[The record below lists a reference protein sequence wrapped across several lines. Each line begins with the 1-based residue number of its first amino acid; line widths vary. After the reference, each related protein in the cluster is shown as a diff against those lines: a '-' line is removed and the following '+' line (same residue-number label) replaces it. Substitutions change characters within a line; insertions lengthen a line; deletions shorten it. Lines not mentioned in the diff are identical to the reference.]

1 MLHFERHQKLCNAF
15 FYLVSPRYKDLSG
28 GSSLF
33 YLGAYS
39 MIADLNKR
47 DSTGSATVRLAI
59 MDGIH
64 YLGFYVGNAIAG
76 PVKDNFGLKYNFA
89 LGLLFA
95 IIAGAY
101 TLLFIKETL
110 VKQKDENELEKASLE
125 IWSNKNTK
133 GNELRL
139 ISFSKFDSIKVS
151 SNYQYDS
158 RQECFQGQVCR
169 QNVAVVF
176 RYEPGV
182 LS

>member
-1 MLHFERHQKLCNAF
+1 
-15 FYLVSPRYKDLSG
+15 
-28 GSSLF
+28 
-33 YLGAYS
+33 

-110 VKQKDENELEKASLE
+110 VKQKDENELEKVNLE
-125 IWSNKNTK
+125 LWSDANTK
-133 GNELRL
+133 GNKLRL
-139 ISFSKFDSIKVS
+139 ISFSTFVKLTQKVLPIIYITHAK
-151 SNYQYDS
+151 NI
-158 RQECFQGQVCR
+158 
-169 QNVAVVF
+169 F
-176 RYEPGV
+176 RGKATVNMLLLYSVTNREHHLKHFRHSGFHWNH
-182 LS
+182 LSKPLIPWRRDANFFLV

>member
-1 MLHFERHQKLCNAF
+1 
-15 FYLVSPRYKDLSG
+15 
-28 GSSLF
+28 
-33 YLGAYS
+33 

-110 VKQKDENELEKASLE
+110 VKQKDENELEKVNLE
-125 IWSNKNTK
+125 LWSDANTK
-133 GNELRL
+133 GNKLRL
-139 ISFSKFDSIKVS
+139 ISFSTFVI
-151 SNYQYDS
+151 
-158 RQECFQGQVCR
+158 
-169 QNVAVVF
+169 
-176 RYEPGV
+176 
-182 LS
+182 

>member
-1 MLHFERHQKLCNAF
+1 
-15 FYLVSPRYKDLSG
+15 
-28 GSSLF
+28 
-33 YLGAYS
+33 

-125 IWSNKNTK
+125 IWSNNNTK

-139 ISFSKFDSIKVS
+139 ISISKFYV
-151 SNYQYDS
+151 Y
-158 RQECFQGQVCR
+158 
-169 QNVAVVF
+169 
-176 RYEPGV
+176 
-182 LS
+182 

>member
-1 MLHFERHQKLCNAF
+1 
-15 FYLVSPRYKDLSG
+15 
-28 GSSLF
+28 
-33 YLGAYS
+33 

-76 PVKDNFGLKYNFA
+76 PVKDNFGLEYNFA

-110 VKQKDENELEKASLE
+110 VKQKDENELEKESLE
-125 IWSNKNTK
+125 IWSNNNTK
-133 GNELRL
+133 GNELRS
-139 ISFSKFDSIKVS
+139 ISFSKLLESIKIS

-158 RQECFQGQVCR
+158 RQECFQGQVYH

-176 RYEPGV
+176 RYKPGV

>member
-1 MLHFERHQKLCNAF
+1 MTGHKITQILFT
-15 FYLVSPRYKDLSG
+15 YLFSPRYKDLSG

-110 VKQKDENELEKASLE
+110 LK
-125 IWSNKNTK
+125 
-133 GNELRL
+133 L
-139 ISFSKFDSIKVS
+139 I
-151 SNYQYDS
+151 
-158 RQECFQGQVCR
+158 R
-169 QNVAVVF
+169 
-176 RYEPGV
+176 
-182 LS
+182 

>member
-1 MLHFERHQKLCNAF
+1 MTGHKITQILFT
-15 FYLVSPRYKDLSG
+15 YLFSPRYKDLSG

-110 VKQKDENELEKASLE
+110 VKQTDEHEPEKASLE
-125 IWSNKNTK
+125 IWSNNNTK

-139 ISFSKFDSIKVS
+139 ISISKLYV
-151 SNYQYDS
+151 Y
-158 RQECFQGQVCR
+158 
-169 QNVAVVF
+169 
-176 RYEPGV
+176 
-182 LS
+182 

>member
-1 MLHFERHQKLCNAF
+1 MIHLF
-15 FYLVSPRYKDLSG
+15 SPQYQDLSG
-28 GSSLF
+28 GSALF

-110 VKQKDENELEKASLE
+110 VKQKDENELEKVNLE
-125 IWSNKNTK
+125 LWSNANTT
-133 GNELRL
+133 GN
-139 ISFSKFDSIKVS
+139 S
-151 SNYQYDS
+151 
-158 RQECFQGQVCR
+158 
-169 QNVAVVF
+169 
-176 RYEPGV
+176 
-182 LS
+182 